1 MYRID
6 VKFAKATRKR
16 KRKRITRY
24 KKQMSEEESEQD
36 TRMRSGNNRSCGSVE
51 ETWLDR
57 KREGKS
63 RVPDQQTGRKLLEN
77 EEYPRDAHSISI
89 TVRANIVK
97 REASSRRGRG
107 GEGRERDREGGKPK
121 ERTGRRLWRWRQ
133 PT

>member
-51 ETWLDR
+51 ET
-57 KREGKS
+57 
-63 RVPDQQTGRKLLEN
+63 
-77 EEYPRDAHSISI
+77 
-89 TVRANIVK
+89 
-97 REASSRRGRG
+97 
-107 GEGRERDREGGKPK
+107 
-121 ERTGRRLWRWRQ
+121 
-133 PT
+133 